1 MSKDIL
7 LTQAVSSRAR
17 SVILTQM
24 IITAISGLAFLLTLG
39 SWAALSAW
47 YGGMAAVALA
57 FLLNRR
63 IERAGDMAEH
73 SQKRGMVILYAGLAQ
88 RFVLM
93 MLLLGLGLVQFGLNP
108 LAVVAGFALTQL
120 GYLITGIRSIKA

>member
-7 LTQAVSSRAR
+7 LAQVASSCAR
-17 SVILTQM
+17 SVICVQM
-24 IITAISGLAFLLTLG
+24 IIAALSGLIFFLALD

-63 IERAGDMAEH
+63 IRRAGNVAEH
-73 SQKRGMVILYAGLAQ
+73 SQKRGMIILYAGLAQ
-88 RFVLM
+88 RFMLM
-93 MLLLGLGLVQFGLNP
+93 MLLLGLGLVQFKLYP
-108 LAVVAGFALTQL
+108 LAVIAGFALTQL
-120 GYLITGIRSIKA
+120 GYLIAGIRNIKA